1 MNLEDFIDYE
11 KDQKEQ
17 GMSPETQAGALAGSM
32 HISMRGTPQGHTG
45 IEYWDKKEEITPYDA
60 YLAKKFNDITFTGRL
75 DINANTKT
83 QSVTKLMNDISDNL
97 AGLENAEKYLDL
109 GESEAGFWSGVG
121 RKLNKWSG
129 GVVGIG
135 DKNARMQTI
144 GQKVLYDYGKAQVGG
159 RPSNAAIEDAKAGF
173 GGEFKSS
180 QELAKR
186 TGEMMGTMIT
196 ALEAKMDQLER
207 QGQPIPPILIQQWQ
221 YYNNLSTA
229 AKEQKGF
236 KYSQWNKQRQNRAR
250 EQSNPQ
256 ATPKTSNRVTPHT
269 PTNRTPQ

>member
-17 GMSPETQAGALAGSM
+17 GMSPETQAGALASSM
-32 HISMRGTPQGHTG
+32 QSAMRGTPQGQTG
-45 IEYWDKKEEITPYDA
+45 IKYWDEKKEITPYDA
-60 YLAKKFNDITFTGRL
+60 YLAKKFNDINFTGRL

-83 QSVTKLMNDISDNL
+83 QSVTKLMSDISDNI
-97 AGLENAEKYLDL
+97 AGLENAEKYLEL

-129 GVVGIG
+129 GIVGIG
-135 DKNARMQTI
+135 DKNARIQTI

-173 GGEFKSS
+173 GGEFKSAK
-180 QELAKR
+180 ELSKR

-196 ALEAKMDQLER
+196 ALETKMDQLER
-207 QGQPIPPILIQQWQ
+207 QGQPIPPLLIQQWQ
-221 YYNNLSTA
+221 YYKTLADTA
-229 AKEQKGF
+229 KTQKDF
-236 KYSQWNKQRQNRAR
+236 KYSDWNKKRQNQA
-250 EQSNPQ
+250 QNTQTNTQNPSNQ
-256 ATPKTSNRVTPHT
+256 ITPYT